1 MRNGEVGEVKF
12 KIREEERIWM
22 NMKTTILIG
31 PRKLSYDIDEEETKM
46 SRAVI
51 VLRTTRSW
59 WTGYFLTSYKSFG
72 ISTFTEIIR
81 LLFRQRTRLFRQDP
95 NR

>member
-31 PRKLSYDIDEEETKM
+31 PRKLSYDIDEKETKM
-46 SRAVI
+46 SRAQQGVGGLVI
-51 VLRTTRSW
+51 S
-59 WTGYFLTSYKSFG
+59 
-72 ISTFTEIIR
+72 
-81 LLFRQRTRLFRQDP
+81 
-95 NR
+95 